1 MCVLFHRFVFI
12 IPDILVWSLGVTI
25 CFFVLYWCAVYALV
39 WGVISV
45 MFQLPVAILQN
56 VPRSA
61 PVLDLYENFNT
72 LNILDNSDLHNFQIF
87 ALIQKFLY
95 HRLKIPVI
103 FSSYCNEN
111 FLFYDHDRWLPFCHI
126 LFPFCILCL
135 GVWSNAAGRSGWSD
149 VERDELGSAYRLWCW
164 WFATSA
170 ASGLTSFLT

>member
-1 MCVLFHRFVFI
+1 M
-12 IPDILVWSLGVTI
+12 
-25 CFFVLYWCAVYALV
+25 
-39 WGVISV
+39 

-111 FLFYDHDRWLPFCHI
+111 FLFYDHDR
-126 LFPFCILCL
+126 
-135 GVWSNAAGRSGWSD
+135 
-149 VERDELGSAYRLWCW
+149 
-164 WFATSA
+164 
-170 ASGLTSFLT
+170 